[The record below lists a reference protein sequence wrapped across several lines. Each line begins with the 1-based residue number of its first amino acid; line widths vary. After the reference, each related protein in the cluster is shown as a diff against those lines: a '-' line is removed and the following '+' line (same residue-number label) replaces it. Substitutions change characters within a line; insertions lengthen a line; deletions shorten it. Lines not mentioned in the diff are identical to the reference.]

1 MDRFK
6 VSVVGGSG
14 YTGIELSRLLLEHP
28 GVDLTAVSSSQYT
41 GRPVAEVFPSLFGR
55 TDLVFVDHD
64 DPALTAGVD
73 LVFAAVPHK
82 TAMERVPGLLAAG
95 AKVVDLSADFR
106 FDDPA
111 VYQDW
116 YQEHT
121 APDLLA
127 EAVYGL
133 PELYAEQIK
142 TARLVGNPGCYP
154 TSIILAAAPLL
165 TAGAIF
171 PGTIIAD
178 SKSGVTGAGR
188 KSEVDFSYC
197 EVNDSIKA
205 YGVGTHRHTPEIEQE
220 ISKLAGAPVVVSFT
234 PHLTPMSRGI
244 LSTVYAQTAG
254 DPSTEDLRAI
264 MAEFYAGKAFVKVL
278 PAGRLPRTV
287 DVRGTNF
294 CQLGVVSDKRTGRAV
309 MVSAIDNLCRGA
321 SGMAV
326 QNMNLMLGLD
336 ETAGL
341 TGLALAP

>member
-1 MDRFK
+1 MARFK

-14 YTGIELSRLLLEHP
+14 YTGIELSRLLLDHP

-41 GRPVAEVFPSLFGR
+41 GRPVSEVFPSLYGR
-55 TDLVFVDHD
+55 TNLAFVGHD
-64 DPALTAGVD
+64 DPELIEGVD

-82 TAMERVPGLLAAG
+82 TAMDRVPGLLAAG

-106 FDDPA
+106 FDEA
-111 VYQDW
+111 EVYQAW
-116 YQEHT
+116 YQEHV

-133 PELYAEQIK
+133 PELYAEQVK
-142 TARLVGNPGCYP
+142 TARLVANPGCYP
-154 TSIILAAAPLL
+154 TSIILAVAPLL
-165 TAGAIF
+165 FSGAIF

-188 KSEVDFSYC
+188 KADVGFSYS

-220 ISKLAGAPVVVSFT
+220 ISKLAGAPVTVSFT

-244 LSTVYAQTAG
+244 LSTIYAQTAG
-254 DPSTEDLRAI
+254 SPSTGELREI
-264 MAEFYAGKAFVKVL
+264 MADFYADKFFVMVL
-278 PAGRLPRTV
+278 PAGQLPRTV
-287 DVRGTNF
+287 DVRGTNV
-294 CQLGVVSDKRTGRAV
+294 CQLGVVSDQRTGRAV
-309 MVSAIDNLCRGA
+309 IVSAIDNLCRGA

-326 QNMNLMLGLD
+326 ANMNLMLGLD